1 MQNQNQPH
9 VPPLAPV
16 TLVVEDDP
24 DQRQLICES
33 MRMYFDD
40 PDGRRIQAVG
50 TGRECLQRDLA
61 AMDII
66 LLDFNLPDMSGL
78 DLLSKVTTL
87 TEAPVIFVTGENI
100 AATAAQ
106 AIRNGAQDYV
116 VKLGDYLFA
125 LPVVV
130 EKNIRQH
137 RMKLENA
144 RLQTQLQASLE
155 EIRVKN
161 LQLEESLARMKQ
173 MASTDHLTGL
183 TNRRVLAD
191 ILERSF
197 QEARRYNFD
206 LTCMMLDLD
215 GFKRLNDTRGHQ
227 LGDRILVAAADVIR
241 ANLRSSD
248 AAARFGGDEFVLLL
262 PHTSVDMARKVGNRI
277 RNDLLTAT
285 RPMLAG
291 NILVSFS
298 VGIASLRSHSPA
310 DSDALLSM
318 ADKALYAAKAKGKDC
333 VVEFTPEDKILV

>member
-1 MQNQNQPH
+1 
-9 VPPLAPV
+9 
-16 TLVVEDDP
+16 
-24 DQRQLICES
+24 
-33 MRMYFDD
+33 
-40 PDGRRIQAVG
+40 
-50 TGRECLQRDLA
+50 
-61 AMDII
+61 
-66 LLDFNLPDMSGL
+66 
-78 DLLSKVTTL
+78 
-87 TEAPVIFVTGENI
+87 
-100 AATAAQ
+100 
-106 AIRNGAQDYV
+106 
-116 VKLGDYLFA
+116 
-125 LPVVV
+125 
-130 EKNIRQH
+130 
-137 RMKLENA
+137 
-144 RLQTQLQASLE
+144 
-155 EIRVKN
+155 
-161 LQLEESLARMKQ
+161 

-298 VGIASLRSHSPA
+298 IGIASLRSHSPA